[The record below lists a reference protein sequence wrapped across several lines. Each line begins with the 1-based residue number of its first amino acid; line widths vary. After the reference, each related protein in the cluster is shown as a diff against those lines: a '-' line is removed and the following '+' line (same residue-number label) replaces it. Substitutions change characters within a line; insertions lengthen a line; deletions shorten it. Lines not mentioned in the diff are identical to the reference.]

1 MNRDAHR
8 YTRELTG
15 LIAAASFFLV
25 MPAHAEFA
33 LSSIDYPGVDYS
45 AGGATVLFGIN
56 NDGSAV
62 GVATLNSSTPG
73 FSFRY
78 DIKTKVFT
86 PLPAYGNCATC
97 YTLASGI
104 NDGGTIVGGETQDGF
119 KTEYGFVL
127 QQGAFELLR
136 RPGSLTFTEARGI
149 NAQGLI
155 SGYALDDA
163 DGAYYGFLYDPVSNT
178 WTNVLPSYT
187 TIAQGLNDRDELVG
201 NVYVSAGIVCPACQA
216 GNYGFLREPSGA
228 VAIFTVNGY
237 ETSARGI
244 TNGEMITGFL
254 TVDNETIGFVS
265 PAPSH
270 PGFQTVSVP
279 AQDLFRV
286 PGATATFPEG
296 ISASGIISGEWQDK
310 AGAIHGFIAAPVSP

>member
-1 MNRDAHR
+1 MGF
-8 YTRELTG
+8 L
-15 LIAAASFFLV
+15 AAISLFSIV
-25 MPAHAEFA
+25 PAYAEFA
-33 LSSIDYPGVDYS
+33 FSVVDYPGVNYS
-45 AGGATVLFGIN
+45 EGGSTGLFGIN

-62 GVATLNSSTPG
+62 GIARLDSSSPT

-78 DIKTKVFT
+78 DIKDKVFT
-86 PLPAYGNCATC
+86 PLPNYANCATC
-97 YTLASGI
+97 YTLANAITNG
-104 NDGGTIVGGETQDGF
+104 DTIVGGESRDGL

-127 QQGAFELLR
+127 KQGTFELLA

-149 NAQGLI
+149 NAHGLI

-201 NVYVSAGIVCPACQA
+201 NVYVNAGIVCPACQA
-216 GNYGFLREPSGA
+216 GNYGFLRAPSGA

-244 TNGEMITGFL
+244 SNAEMITGFF
-254 TVDNETIGFVS
+254 TVENETVGFVS
-265 PAPSH
+265 PAPTH
-270 PGFQTVSVP
+270 AGFQTLSVP
-279 AQDLFRV
+279 AQDLVRV
-286 PGATATFPEG
+286 PGATATYPEG
-296 ISASGIISGEWQDK
+296 ISAAGIVSGEWQDK
-310 AGAIHGFIAAPVSP
+310 SGAIRGFIAAPVSR